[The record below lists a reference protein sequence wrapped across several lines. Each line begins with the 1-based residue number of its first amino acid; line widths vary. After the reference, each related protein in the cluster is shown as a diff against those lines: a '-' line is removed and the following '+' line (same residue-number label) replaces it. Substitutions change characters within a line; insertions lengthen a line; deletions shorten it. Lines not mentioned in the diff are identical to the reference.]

1 MSVVVFQEGQA
12 VHGFHVAGRSGS
24 TPSRSRLGGSGW
36 VAAQLRELSSRY
48 IASALPDW
56 ATTRRASVVASADG
70 SSSTGT
76 PLASAACRGFRIP
89 LRETSTP
96 TVGQEVS
103 RTHASLVPRGEKDLE
118 GFDDE
123 SVVVEL
129 GKA

>member
-1 MSVVVFQEGQA
+1 MSVVVFQEESQA
-12 VHGFHVAGRSGS
+12 VHGF
-24 TPSRSRLGGSGW
+24 TWP
-36 VAAQLRELSSRY
+36 AAAARPDHAL
-48 IASALPDW
+48 ASAGP
-56 ATTRRASVVASADG
+56 AG
-70 SSSTGT
+70 SSTGT